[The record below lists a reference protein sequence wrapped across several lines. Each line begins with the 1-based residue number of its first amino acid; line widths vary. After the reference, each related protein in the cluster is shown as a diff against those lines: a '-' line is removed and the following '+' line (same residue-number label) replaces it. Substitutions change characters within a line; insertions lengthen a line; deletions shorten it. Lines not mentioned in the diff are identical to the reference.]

1 MHFIRLLL
9 AIRKKGFSEISSFCV
24 NLGMEGMNEEKRF
37 ISMLSDYGFK
47 ITFGNENHPKFLRK
61 ALQALTDSDTPI
73 REVKFTKNEVTATTK
88 DSRGG
93 LFDITCEDE
102 KGQIFI
108 VEMQLFNFSNM
119 IHRAKFYAFHRFNTM
134 VRKGKYRFNDLK
146 KIYTISILAGK
157 TYGTDLYHQIGTL
170 KNQNGELMD
179 NQITHVVVELEK
191 FNKTLEEVETDLDK
205 LLYTMKL
212 TDTATKDAQLPDF
225 MKEDW
230 LDETIKELDKANM
243 TPEQRAEL
251 EIIIAGNMT
260 EKVAM
265 EEEWK
270 ERENRIKAEAI
281 KNAIDLGVLS
291 DEQIAKINSVTIEI
305 VGQVRGKINGK

>member
-1 MHFIRLLL
+1 M
-9 AIRKKGFSEISSFCV
+9 KKNGLFQCFPIT
-24 NLGMEGMNEEKRF
+24 GGPPPR
-37 ISMLSDYGFK
+37 FK

-61 ALQALTDSDTPI
+61 ALQALIASDVLI
-73 REVKFTKNEVTATTK
+73 REVTFTKNEVTAITK

-108 VEMQLFNFSNM
+108 VEMQLFNFGNM

-179 NQITHVVVELEK
+179 DQITHVVVELEK
-191 FNKTLEEVETDLDK
+191 FNKTLEEIETDLDK
-205 LLYTMKL
+205 LLYMMKL
-212 TDTATKDAQLPDF
+212 TDTATKDVQLPDF
-225 MKEDW
+225 MKEEW
-230 LDETIKELDKANM
+230 LDETIKELDKANLP
-243 TPEQRAEL
+243 PEQRAEL
-251 EIIIAGNMT
+251 EMIIAGNMT
-260 EKVAM
+260 ERVAL
-265 EEEWK
+265 EEEWRK
-270 ERENRIKAEAI
+270 RESIIKAEAVQ
-281 KNAIDLGVLS
+281 NAIALGVLS
-291 DEQIAKINSVTIEI
+291 DDQIAKISNVTVEF
-305 VGQVRGKINGK
+305 VRQVRGETNGK